1 MDVAELANMTPVEA
15 RAFSEAGHVLVDA
28 LSNLSFPTIAAV
40 NSPAL
45 GGGCELA
52 MACDLLYAG
61 KHYAFAPNDTYLS
74 RRLLL
79 NLMLA
84 NAGLYFTA
92 LFTFAGASVSS
103 VSPRAA
109 SIILTVSVLVCLY
122 SAVTIAVLTPKDWQH
137 AILRGV
143 AGFLILVGLTR

>member
-1 MDVAELANMTPVEA
+1 MSTTQMLFFFA
-15 RAFSEAGHVLVDA
+15 AFLMFVDA
-28 LSNLSFPTIAAV
+28 VGYSV
-40 NSPAL
+40 GAL
-45 GGGCELA
+45 RPL
-52 MACDLLYAG
+52 
-61 KHYAFAPNDTYLS
+61 HYAFAPNDTYLS

-92 LFTFAGASVSS
+92 LFTFAGASVGS

-109 SIILTVSVLVCLY
+109 SIIMTVSVLVCLY
-122 SAVTIAVLTPKDWQH
+122 SAVTIPVLTPKDWQH
-137 AILRGV
+137 AILRGF